1 MLQKQKRLP
10 RFSRQPEAAAKAQ
23 ITEIT
28 LAIIDTI
35 KRHRLISTSVLKPL
49 IQRNPR
55 VIYRHLRQLF
65 DRAVVNRFP
74 LLTPQGLAGEFAYYL
89 DSPKAL
95 ELLSSFRGIK
105 FEPGE
110 YQAVAR
116 NRERWKDNRRLFADH
131 ELMISRFR
139 ALLELACR
147 ASNGKYELKDFQQG
161 ARLYRTVL
169 VPDLAELGRAVEM
182 PLRPD
187 ALFALRNTET
197 QNTLHYFYEAD
208 RGTEDTGRIMDKM
221 RAYYHLIVKY
231 KKGREAYGA
240 QRVRAVLFETTSIHW
255 ADVLRGVATRPQ
267 VSNRPS
273 QLFWFTSGEF
283 FTRPVEIGQGSS
295 VPAFHAFPEMLFD
308 TRFVCPADNTIHSL
322 TESL

>member
-10 RFSRQPEAAAKAQ
+10 RFSRQPEAAANTQ

-35 KRHRLISTSVLKPL
+35 KRYRLISTSVLKPL

-55 VIYRHLRQLF
+55 VVYRHLRQLF
-65 DRAVVNRFP
+65 DKAVVNRFP

-95 ELLSSFRGIK
+95 ELLTTFQGVK
-105 FEPGE
+105 FEPSE

-116 NRERWKDNRRLFADH
+116 NRERWKDNRRLLADH

-139 ALLELACR
+139 ALLELASR
-147 ASNGKYELKDFQQG
+147 ASNGKYELVDFRQG

-169 VPDLAELGRAVEM
+169 VPSLVEQGRVVEM

-187 ALFALRNTET
+187 ALFSLRNTQT
-197 QNTLHYFYEAD
+197 KNTLHYFYEAD

-221 RAYYHLIVKY
+221 RSYYYLIVKY
-231 KKGREAYGA
+231 KKAREAYGA
-240 QRVRAVLFETTSIHW
+240 ERVRAVLFETTSIHW
-255 ADVLRGVATRPQ
+255 ADVLRTVATRPQ
-267 VSNRPS
+267 ISNRPS

-283 FTRPVEIGQGSS
+283 FTRPVDVGQGSS
-295 VPAFHAFPEMLFD
+295 VPAFHSFPEMLFD
-308 TRFVCPADNTIHSL
+308 TRFVCAADNNLHSL
-322 TESL
+322 IECL

>member
-10 RFSRQPEAAAKAQ
+10 RFSRQPEAAANTQ

-35 KRHRLISTSVLKPL
+35 KRYRLISTSVLKPL
-49 IQRNPR
+49 IERNPR

-65 DRAVVNRFP
+65 DRAVINRFP
-74 LLTPQGLAGEFAYYL
+74 LPTPQGLAGEFAYYL

-95 ELLSSFRGIK
+95 ELLATFQGTK
-105 FEPGE
+105 FEPTE

-139 ALLELACR
+139 ALLELAAR
-147 ASNGKYELKDFQQG
+147 SSNGKYELVDFQQG

-169 VPDLAELGRAVEM
+169 VPSLEEQDRLTEM

-187 ALFALRNTET
+187 AFFALRDTET

-208 RGTEDTGRIMDKM
+208 RATENTGRIMDKM
-221 RAYYHLIVKY
+221 RAYYQLIVRH
-231 KKGREAYGA
+231 KKIRDALGA
-240 QRVRAVLFETTSIHW
+240 ERVRAVLFETTSTHW
-255 ADVLRGVATRPQ
+255 ADVLRGVATRPE

-273 QLFWFTSGEF
+273 QLFWFTSSEF
-283 FTRPVEIGQGSS
+283 FTRPIQIGQGSP
-295 VPAFHAFPEMLFD
+295 VPAFHAFPSMLFD
-308 TRFVCPADNTIHSL
+308 NRFVCAADDILHSL

>member
-10 RFSRQPEAAAKAQ
+10 RFTRQPEAATNSQ

-35 KRHRLISTSVLKPL
+35 KRYRLISTSVLKPL
-49 IQRNPR
+49 IERNPR
-55 VIYRHLRQLF
+55 VVYRHLRQLF

-74 LLTPQGLAGEFAYYL
+74 LPTPQGLAGEFAYYL

-95 ELLSSFRGIK
+95 ELLSSFKGVK
-105 FEPGE
+105 FEPSE

-139 ALLELACR
+139 ALLELAAR
-147 ASNGKYELKDFQQG
+147 LSNGLYELVEFQQG
-161 ARLYRTVL
+161 SRLYRTVL
-169 VPDLAELGRAVEM
+169 VPSLEEQGRVVEM

-187 ALFALRNTET
+187 ACFALKNTET

-208 RGTEDTGRIMDKM
+208 RATEDTGRIMDKM
-221 RAYYHLIVKY
+221 RAYYQLIVRH
-231 KKGREAYGA
+231 KKVKEAYGA
-240 QRVRAVLFETTSIHW
+240 ERVRAVLFETTSTHW

-267 VSNRPS
+267 VSSKPS

-295 VPAFHAFPEMLFD
+295 VPAFHAFPSMLFD
-308 TRFVCPADNTIHSL
+308 SRFVCAADDTLHSL
-322 TESL
+322 IESL